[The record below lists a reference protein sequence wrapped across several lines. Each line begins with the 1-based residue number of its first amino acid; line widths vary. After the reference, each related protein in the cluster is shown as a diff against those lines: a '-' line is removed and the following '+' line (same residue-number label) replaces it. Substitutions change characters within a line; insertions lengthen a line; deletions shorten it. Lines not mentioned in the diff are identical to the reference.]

1 MLGVVNKVI
10 ESFVRQRYGD
20 KLWAD
25 VLVDLSL
32 PGYEFEAMLTY
43 EDGIT
48 YDLIDGLAKR
58 QSKMYQDILEDIGG
72 YLVAEDSQASVRRL
86 LRFGG
91 ATFEDFLL
99 SLDDL
104 NDRVALAL
112 DILEMPTVA
121 VEPISAEK
129 VHIRVVPKCQGF
141 SEVLMG
147 LLRTLADDYGA
158 LVFMDRVEDA
168 KSTECIE
175 VILIDHH
182 HSAGTSFDLAATS

>member
-112 DILEMPTVA
+112 DILDMPTVA

-129 VHIRVVPKCQGF
+129 VHIRVVPKWHGF
-141 SEVLMG
+141 SDVLMG
-147 LLRTLADDYGA
+147 LLRALADDYSA
-158 LVFMDRVEDA
+158 LVFMDRIEDA

>member
-1 MLGVVNKVI
+1 MLGVVNKAI
-10 ESFVRQRYGD
+10 EAFVCQRYGG

-25 VLVDLSL
+25 LLIDLSL

-48 YDLIDGLAKR
+48 YDLIDRLAKR
-58 QSKMYQDILEDIGG
+58 QSKMHQDVLEDIGG
-72 YLVAEDSQASVRRL
+72 YLVAEDSQASIRRL

-112 DILEMPTVA
+112 DILEMPMIRVL
-121 VEPISAEK
+121 PLSAEK
-129 VHIRVVPKCQGF
+129 IHVRVAPNGTGSVMFWSGCCVPWRMITVRWFSWIVWPIPIRQ
-141 SEVLMG
+141 SA
-147 LLRTLADDYGA
+147 LR
-158 LVFMDRVEDA
+158 
-168 KSTECIE
+168 
-175 VILIDHH
+175 
-182 HSAGTSFDLAATS
+182 

>member
-10 ESFVRQRYGD
+10 ESFVSQRYGD

-112 DILEMPTVA
+112 DILDMPTVA

-129 VHIRVVPKCQGF
+129 VHIRVVPKW
-141 SEVLMG
+141 
-147 LLRTLADDYGA
+147 
-158 LVFMDRVEDA
+158 
-168 KSTECIE
+168 
-175 VILIDHH
+175 
-182 HSAGTSFDLAATS
+182 

>member
-91 ATFEDFLL
+91 ATFEEF
-99 SLDDL
+99 
-104 NDRVALAL
+104 
-112 DILEMPTVA
+112 
-121 VEPISAEK
+121 
-129 VHIRVVPKCQGF
+129 F
-141 SEVLMG
+141 
-147 LLRTLADDYGA
+147 
-158 LVFMDRVEDA
+158 
-168 KSTECIE
+168 
-175 VILIDHH
+175 VI
-182 HSAGTSFDLAATS
+182 T